1 MTTDKGID
9 LLSELHYEYIE
20 RTAACEAVKHF
31 AKLKVVSGQRE
42 RLRILL
48 RHHDEDE
55 ISDRET
61 WLRDQYDYLLTF
73 YSLVE
78 VACGM
83 GLMPT
88 LPKQFVTEATTFL
101 SDRWVRRYYEE
112 NYPLLLPELLRRRLS
127 GTPLKIEAP
136 IPDAEEIF
144 EQFRIMGSV
153 VDQEDEE
160 TDAFLWLIDGGSYEG
175 ETISDLIG
183 AISNPKKFVKRLAGA
198 ADGDKIGQALMGLS
212 SFLDLC
218 DQFQKQLVSLDNF
231 PLLQSLLWH
240 HHGYWFDQLRR
251 EMSTHIPDALK
262 QFGTWNSNDTK
273 APSPSAEINEVL
285 HRLTSGRYG
294 WRLYELAYRMRA

>member
-1 MTTDKGID
+1 MTTDKGGE
-9 LLSELHYEYIE
+9 LLAELHYEYIT

-31 AKLKVVSGQRE
+31 TKLKVTSGQGG
-42 RLRILL
+42 RLRVLL
-48 RHHDEDE
+48 RHHDEKE
-55 ISDRET
+55 ISDDET
-61 WLRDQYDYLLTF
+61 WLRDQYDYLLSF

-78 VACGM
+78 VACAM
-83 GLMPT
+83 GLMPV
-88 LPKQFVTEATTFL
+88 LPRQFVKEAVTFL

-112 NYPLLLPELLRRRLS
+112 NYPLLLPELLRCRLS
-127 GTPLKIEAP
+127 GSPLKIESA
-136 IPDAEEIF
+136 IPDAEEVF
-144 EQFRIMGSV
+144 EQFRVMGSV
-153 VDQEDEE
+153 VDQGDEE

-175 ETISDLIG
+175 ETISDLIST
-183 AISNPKKFVKRLAGA
+183 ISDPKKFVRRLSGE

-218 DQFQKQLVSLDNF
+218 DQFQKQLVGLDDF

-251 EMSTHIPDALK
+251 EMSIHIPDALK
-262 QFGTWNSNDTK
+262 QFGAWNSNDAK
-273 APSPSAEINEVL
+273 AASPAAEINEVI